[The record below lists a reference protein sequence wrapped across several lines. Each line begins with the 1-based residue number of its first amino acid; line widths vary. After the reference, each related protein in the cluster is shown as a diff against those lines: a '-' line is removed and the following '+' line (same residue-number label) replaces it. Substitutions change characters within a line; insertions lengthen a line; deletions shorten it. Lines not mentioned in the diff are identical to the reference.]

1 MHRLSRNFSLL
12 LLLFDLFM
20 RDISILLLYLSLK
33 VASVIILHSLIYFH
47 SQNSIVLISSRF
59 LII

>member
-1 MHRLSRNFSLL
+1 MHRLSRIFPLF

-47 SQNSIVLISSRF
+47 SQNSIVPISS
-59 LII
+59 